1 MPVVDWRRIITDTL
15 FPPMPFA
22 LIFISGGAI
31 LALELLA
38 SRIMTPYFG
47 VSLYI
52 WTGILSITLVSLAL
66 GYWWGGRLA
75 SGTPVPS
82 DRKIGLLFG
91 IMPALAGIAIVAAC
105 LAYPLAFHP
114 LARWSLGGG
123 AFVACLILLLLPLVT
138 TSAMNPLLV
147 ALLLRRQVE
156 HKGDAGAGLVFF
168 VSTLGSVAGV
178 LITAFLLI
186 PNISNYTGTLL
197 VAGILGTLSLV
208 AAASTQLPMSA
219 RGGVTACAVAAILGA
234 ALLAWQADRYT
245 GRQGPVA
252 FSGAQWQVES
262 THNSLFGT
270 VKILRSNADADGKFQ
285 RMYFHDGLI
294 QNTVDSNQQSTSF
307 YTWALEALS
316 RAYRPQLQDVLML
329 GLGAGI
335 VPSRLARDGARVEVV
350 EIDPS
355 SLAVAQRY
363 FGFDS
368 GRVITH
374 QADARTFVA
383 GCEPRHDVVLV
394 DLFHGDGTPDY
405 LITRE
410 FFRDLKRCLKPDG
423 VAVFNTFANLEDP
436 RAYAHLLATLKS
448 ELPHVALYRPDWP
461 GARYINSFLVA
472 APAALPP
479 TQRITLDGV
488 PERHAATL
496 WDMLARPR
504 AVDAKLS
511 AGGKII
517 HDAWNAASLDMAGS
531 QAAFRRGVLE
541 NSPPALLMN

>member
-1 MPVVDWRRIITDTL
+1 
-15 FPPMPFA
+15 MPFA

-75 SGTPVPS
+75 GSARPTA
-82 DRKIGLLFG
+82 DRRLGLLFAV
-91 IMPALAGIAIVAAC
+91 MPALAGIAIVAAC
-105 LAYPLAFHP
+105 LVYPHAFHA
-114 LARWSLGGG
+114 LARWDLVAG
-123 AFVACLILLLLPLVT
+123 AFAACMILLFLPLVA

-147 ALLLRRQVE
+147 ALLLRRQAE
-156 HKGDAGAGLVFF
+156 RKGDAGAGLVFF

-178 LITAFLLI
+178 IVTAFVLI
-186 PNISNYTGTLL
+186 PNITNYTATLL
-197 VAGILGTLSLV
+197 VALLLGALSLT
-208 AAASTQLPMSA
+208 AAATPGLPMSG
-219 RGGVTACAVAAILGA
+219 RGAVTACGIIAMTGA
-234 ALLAWQADRYT
+234 GLLAWQGDRYT
-245 GRQGPVA
+245 GRQGPIA
-252 FSGAQWQVES
+252 FSGAQWRVEGIHS
-262 THNSLFGT
+262 SLFGT
-270 VKILRSNADADGKFQ
+270 VKILRSDADGEGKFL

-294 QNTVDSNQQSTSF
+294 QNTVDSNQRSISF
-307 YTWALEALS
+307 YTYALEALA

-335 VPSRLARDGARVEVV
+335 VPSRFARDGARVEVV
-350 EIDPS
+350 EIDPA

-363 FGFDS
+363 FGFDAA
-368 GRVITH
+368 RVTTH
-374 QADARTFVA
+374 QADARTFVGDCA
-383 GCEPRHDVVLV
+383 PRHDVVLV

-410 FFRDLKRCLKPDG
+410 FFRDLRRCLKPGG

-436 RAYAHLLATLKS
+436 RAYAHLLATLQS

-461 GARYINSFLVA
+461 GSRQINSFLVA
-472 APAALPP
+472 ASAPLPAP
-479 TQRITLDGV
+479 QRVTLTDV

-496 WDMLARPR
+496 WDMLAKPR
-504 AVDAKLS
+504 TVGGDLTAS
-511 AGGKII
+511 GKII
-517 HDAWNAASLDMAGS
+517 HDAWNAAALDMAAS
-531 QAAFRRGVLE
+531 QAAFRQSVLD
-541 NSPPALLMN
+541 SASPALLMN

>member
-1 MPVVDWRRIITDTL
+1 
-15 FPPMPFA
+15 MPFA

-75 SGTPVPS
+75 GSTPPPS
-82 DRKIGLLFG
+82 DGKIGLLFG
-91 IMPALAGIAIVAAC
+91 IMPALAGIAIVISC
-105 LAYPLAFHP
+105 LAYPVLFHT
-114 LARWSLGGG
+114 LARWSLSGGS
-123 AFVACLILLLLPLVT
+123 FVACLILLLLPLVA

-147 ALLLRRQVE
+147 ALLLRRQAG

-186 PNISNYTGTLL
+186 PNISNYSGTLL
-197 VAGILGTLSLV
+197 VAGILGALSL
-208 AAASTQLPMSA
+208 AAASSRLPMSG
-219 RGGVTACAVAAILGA
+219 RSGVTACAIVAMLGA

-245 GRQGPVA
+245 GRQGPVT
-252 FSGAQWQVES
+252 FSGAQWQIEG
-262 THNSLFGT
+262 THSSLFGT
-270 VKILRSNADADGKFQ
+270 VKILRSNAGADGKFL

-294 QNTVDSNQQSTSF
+294 QNTVDSNQQSAAF
-307 YTWALEALS
+307 YTWALEALA
-316 RAYRPQLQDVLML
+316 RAYRPQMQDVLIL

-335 VPSRLARDGARVEVV
+335 VPSRLAGGGTRVEVV

-355 SLAVAQRY
+355 SLHVARKY
-363 FGFDS
+363 FGFDAS
-368 GRVITH
+368 RVTTH

-383 GCEPRHDVVLV
+383 SCDGRHDVVLV

-410 FFRDLKRCLKPDG
+410 FFRDLGRCLKPDG
-423 VAVFNTFANLEDP
+423 VAVFNTFANLDDP
-436 RAYAHLLATLKS
+436 RAYAHLLATLTS
-448 ELPHVALYRPDWP
+448 ELPHAALYRPDWP
-461 GARYINSFLVA
+461 GARYTNSFLVA
-472 APAALPP
+472 ARAPLPAV
-479 TQRITLDGV
+479 QRVTLGGV
-488 PERHAATL
+488 PERHAAAL
-496 WDMLARPR
+496 WDMLAKPR
-504 AVDAKLS
+504 AVGGDML

-517 HDAWNAASLDMAGS
+517 RDAWNAAALDMAGN
-531 QAAFRRGVLE
+531 QAAFRKGVLE
-541 NSPPALLMN
+541 NAPPALLMN

>member
-1 MPVVDWRRIITDTL
+1 
-15 FPPMPFA
+15 MPFA

-52 WTGILSITLVSLAL
+52 WTGILAITLVSLAL

-75 SGTPVPS
+75 GQAHA
-82 DRKIGLLFG
+82 RAERRLGLLFA
-91 IMPALAGIAIVAAC
+91 IMPALAGIAIVGAC
-105 LAYPLAFHP
+105 LVYPLAFHP

-123 AFVACLILLLLPLVT
+123 AFIACLVLLFLPLVA

-147 ALLLRRQVE
+147 ALLLRARENQ
-156 HKGDAGAGLVFF
+156 GDAGAGKVFF

-178 LITAFLLI
+178 IVTAFVLI
-186 PNISNYTGTLL
+186 PNISNYTATLL
-197 VAGILGTLSLV
+197 VAGVLGALSLV
-208 AAASTQLPMSA
+208 AAASPKLPMSG
-219 RGGVTACAVAAILGA
+219 RGGVTACAVAAIAGA

-252 FSGAQWQVES
+252 FSGAQWQVEAIHS
-262 THNSLFGT
+262 SLFGT
-270 VKILRSNADADGKFQ
+270 VKILRSGADAEGKFL

-294 QNTVDSNQQSTSF
+294 QNTVDSNQQSISF
-307 YTWALEALS
+307 YTWALEALA
-316 RAYRPQLQDVLML
+316 RAHRPQMQDVLML

-335 VPSRLARDGARVEVV
+335 VPSRLARDGVRVEVV

-363 FGFDS
+363 FGFDPA
-368 GRVITH
+368 RVTTH

-383 GCEPRHDVVLV
+383 GCDGRHDVVLV

-436 RAYAHLLATLKS
+436 RAYAHLLATLTS
-448 ELPHVALYRPDWP
+448 ELPHATLYRPDWP

-472 APAALPP
+472 APAPLPQ
-479 TQRITLDGV
+479 TKQVTIAGV
-488 PERHAATL
+488 PDRHAATL
-496 WDMLARPR
+496 WDMLAKPR
-504 AVDAKLS
+504 TVGGELI
-511 AGGKII
+511 AGGKVIY
-517 HDAWNAASLDMAGS
+517 DAWNTAALDLAGS
-531 QAAFRRGVLE
+531 QSAFRQGVLE
-541 NSPPALLMN
+541 NAPPALLMN

>member
-1 MPVVDWRRIITDTL
+1 
-15 FPPMPFA
+15 MPFA

-75 SGTPVPS
+75 AGTPQPAEK
-82 DRKIGLLFG
+82 RIGFLFG

-105 LAYPLAFHP
+105 LAYPLLFHP
-114 LARWSLGGG
+114 LARWSLSGG
-123 AFVACLILLLLPLVT
+123 AFAACLILLLLPLVA

-147 ALLLRRQVE
+147 ALLLRRQSAQ
-156 HKGDAGAGLVFF
+156 KGDAGAGLVFF

-178 LITAFLLI
+178 LVTAFLLI
-186 PNISNYTGTLL
+186 PNISNYSGTLL
-197 VAGILGTLSLV
+197 VAGILGALSLA
-208 AAASTQLPMSA
+208 AAASPRLPMA
-219 RGGVTACAVAAILGA
+219 GRGSVTACAIAAMLGA

-252 FSGAQWQVES
+252 FSGAQWQIEGTYS
-262 THNSLFGT
+262 SLFGT
-270 VKILRSNADADGKFQ
+270 VKILRSDAGADGKYL

-355 SLAVAQRY
+355 SLAVARRY
-363 FGFDS
+363 FGFDPA
-368 GRVITH
+368 RIKTH

-383 GCEPRHDVVLV
+383 ACEPRHDVVLV

-410 FFRDLKRCLKPDG
+410 FFRDLRRCLKPDG

-436 RAYAHLLATLKS
+436 RAYAHLLATLSS
-448 ELPHVALYRPDWP
+448 ELPHAALYRPDWP

-472 APAALPP
+472 APAPLP
-479 TQRITLDGV
+479 TAQRVTLSGV
-488 PERHAATL
+488 PERHAGTL

-504 AVDAKLS
+504 AVDAGLT
-511 AGGKII
+511 AGGKVIR
-517 HDAWNAASLDMAGS
+517 DAWNEAALEMAGS